1 MVLCALELL
10 NSAEMLRNSGFT
22 FNRTGNTFENV
33 GLDMA
38 LEQTINADAK

>member
-1 MVLCALELL
+1 
-10 NSAEMLRNSGFT
+10 MLRNSGFT

-38 LEQTINADAK
+38 LEQTINADAKQAKGHHCFR

>member
-1 MVLCALELL
+1 
-10 NSAEMLRNSGFT
+10 MLRNSGFT

-38 LEQTINADAK
+38 LEQTINADEKQAKGHYCFR